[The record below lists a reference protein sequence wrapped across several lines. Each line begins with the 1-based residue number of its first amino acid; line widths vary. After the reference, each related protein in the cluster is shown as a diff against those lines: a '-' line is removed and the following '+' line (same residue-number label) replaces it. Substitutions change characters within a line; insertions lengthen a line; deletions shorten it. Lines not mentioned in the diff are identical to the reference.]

1 LNETMYAQFP
11 DIQMIAEES
20 TSFTGVSRPIY
31 TGGLGFGQKWMM
43 GWMNDTLKYFEKDPM
58 HRKYHQD
65 QLTFSTNY
73 AFTENFML
81 PFSHDEVVYGKHS
94 LVGKMPG
101 DDWQKFANLR
111 LLFAYMFTHP
121 GTNLLF
127 MGGEF
132 GQTAEW
138 DFEKGL
144 DWWLLEHA
152 PHKGVQTLIKSLNNL
167 YKTEAALYD
176 KQFSHEGFEWLDTTD
191 RENSIVVYT
200 RKGNIAKDQLIILLN
215 LTPIPRPDYR
225 IGVPMQGIWQE
236 VLNTDDTA
244 FWGSGKVN
252 KSAIMADE
260 ITWHG
265 KAYSI
270 ALTIPPLGAVI
281 LKVK

>member
-1 LNETMYAQFP
+1 
-11 DIQMIAEES
+11 
-20 TSFTGVSRPIY
+20 
-31 TGGLGFGQKWMM
+31 
-43 GWMNDTLKYFEKDPM
+43 LKYFEKDPM

-101 DDWQKFANLR
+101 DEWQKFANLR
-111 LLFAYMFTHP
+111 LVFAYMFTHP

-138 DFEKGL
+138 NFEKSL

-152 PHKGVQTLIKSLNNL
+152 PHKGVQTLVKSLNHL

-191 RENSIVVYT
+191 RENSIVVYA
-200 RKGNIAKDQLIILLN
+200 RKGNVAKDQLIVILN
-215 LTPIPRPDYR
+215 MTPIPRPDYR

-236 VLNTDDTA
+236 ILNTDDTN

-260 ITWHG
+260 IAWHG

-270 ALTIPPLGAVI
+270 ALTIPPLGAVV